1 MRKILV
7 LLFVMC
13 TLFCS
18 SAYAEKSTEFKF
30 PEFSVQVS
38 DNYLTFTKENVEEVV
53 GSNTMFDDLGFFIDF
68 FELDPTLFLD
78 AVNYQTFD
86 EICIRCV
93 ENPEGMDW
101 RILNNFDDT
110 YLGIVVDGLKDGLSQ
125 NGFDCHATSAYRHPQ
140 TVFAVIEGYQSEEQG
155 YTIFY
160 CTIAKINNKFYTISI
175 TGICSTKEKNEAFA
189 EDLLQT
195 VSSFKFA
202 GYPDF
207 EIPQKNDTQE
217 QYCSEFQLFDG
228 EHFGENFVTVSQLE
242 SKICDVEGSIYEPP
256 AWSRGMAT
264 YLTYSKSLAY
274 NNITYLDIEYSSK
287 NFLFDEYDVLYSVF
301 YEFRS
306 GYDLELKGQDDINN
320 FAPAYNT
327 VELYLRDLY
336 GNPHY
341 QYKKGT
347 KAEIDGHGMREAIF
361 LLNGLEN
368 EDLYDYSEW
377 IIEDPAGTIKI
388 EHIMYFTGYI
398 YKHNVSVEI
407 IR

>member
-125 NGFDCHATSAYRHPQ
+125 NGFDCHATSAYRHP
-140 TVFAVIEGYQSEEQG
+140 
-155 YTIFY
+155 
-160 CTIAKINNKFYTISI
+160 
-175 TGICSTKEKNEAFA
+175 
-189 EDLLQT
+189 
-195 VSSFKFA
+195 
-202 GYPDF
+202 
-207 EIPQKNDTQE
+207 
-217 QYCSEFQLFDG
+217 
-228 EHFGENFVTVSQLE
+228 
-242 SKICDVEGSIYEPP
+242 
-256 AWSRGMAT
+256 
-264 YLTYSKSLAY
+264 
-274 NNITYLDIEYSSK
+274 
-287 NFLFDEYDVLYSVF
+287 
-301 YEFRS
+301 
-306 GYDLELKGQDDINN
+306 
-320 FAPAYNT
+320 
-327 VELYLRDLY
+327 
-336 GNPHY
+336 
-341 QYKKGT
+341 
-347 KAEIDGHGMREAIF
+347 
-361 LLNGLEN
+361 
-368 EDLYDYSEW
+368 
-377 IIEDPAGTIKI
+377 
-388 EHIMYFTGYI
+388 
-398 YKHNVSVEI
+398 
-407 IR
+407 